1 MKKLILMVSL
11 ISTMNVFG
19 QLAPVR
25 QRVNLNLPQPQ
36 FCKPDKESRVGPYM
50 MLGGLTFMVAGL
62 VTPPIMVGGSTTQ
75 QQAMYKQMRSVVF
88 TSGVLTFGAGVV
100 LTIKGR

>member
-25 QRVNLNLPQPQ
+25 QRVNLNLPQPE
-36 FCKPDKESRVGPYM
+36 FFKPDKESRVGPYM

-75 QQAMYKQMRSVVF
+75 QQAMYKQMRSLVF
-88 TSGVLTFGAGVV
+88 TSGAITFGAGII
-100 LTIKGR
+100 LTVNGR